1 MIKKLIL
8 LSGPTATGK
17 SSLAVKIAKEIDG
30 QIINADS
37 IQLYKDLSILTA
49 RPNINNETIDHH
61 CYGFLNGNEAWSVGK
76 WINKINL
83 IIKDIIKKN
92 KFPIIVGGTGLY
104 FKAITDGLSPIPEID
119 ESIRRKIEERFF
131 NSDLEILFEKLKLV
145 DPVASK
151 KINPNDKQRV
161 IRALEVFE
169 GTNKK
174 ISDYWL
180 MERKKIITEQSV
192 NFKIEADR
200 NWIYNNCDSRI
211 DRMFNEGVVD
221 EVKSLL
227 DKNYPLNSP
236 IMKAIGVEEISMFLN
251 NYLSIEKVKELIKF
265 KTHQYAKRQITWI
278 NNQMITWNSIN
289 TQYSNKIINKIIKK
303 L

>member
-1 MIKKLIL
+1 
-8 LSGPTATGK
+8 
-17 SSLAVKIAKEIDG
+17 
-30 QIINADS
+30 
-37 IQLYKDLSILTA
+37 
-49 RPNINNETIDHH
+49 
-61 CYGFLNGNEAWSVGK
+61 
-76 WINKINL
+76 
-83 IIKDIIKKN
+83 
-92 KFPIIVGGTGLY
+92 
-104 FKAITDGLSPIPEID
+104 
-119 ESIRRKIEERFF
+119 
-131 NSDLEILFEKLKLV
+131 
-145 DPVASK
+145 
-151 KINPNDKQRV
+151 
-161 IRALEVFE
+161 
-169 GTNKK
+169 
-174 ISDYWL
+174 

-278 NNQMITWNSIN
+278 NNKMITWNSIN

>member
-1 MIKKLIL
+1 M
-8 LSGPTATGK
+8 
-17 SSLAVKIAKEIDG
+17 
-30 QIINADS
+30 
-37 IQLYKDLSILTA
+37 
-49 RPNINNETIDHH
+49 
-61 CYGFLNGNEAWSVGK
+61 
-76 WINKINL
+76 
-83 IIKDIIKKN
+83 
-92 KFPIIVGGTGLY
+92 
-104 FKAITDGLSPIPEID
+104 
-119 ESIRRKIEERFF
+119 
-131 NSDLEILFEKLKLV
+131 
-145 DPVASK
+145 
-151 KINPNDKQRV
+151 
-161 IRALEVFE
+161 EVFE

-221 EVKSLL
+221 EVKFLL
-227 DKNYPLNSP
+227 DKNYSLNSP

-289 TQYSNKIINKIIKK
+289 TQYSNKIIKKIIKK